1 MFLGIAPY
9 IAAMDWMFVSFR
21 NTYVESLTPNSI
33 VFGGETSGSWLG
45 LKEILRVEPHD
56 VIIIKENLKTKPTK
70 YTIIGICT
78 HVL

>member
-9 IAAMDWMFVSFR
+9 IAATDWMFVSFR
-21 NTYVESLTPNSI
+21 NKYVESLTPNAI

-56 VIIIKENLKTKPTK
+56 VISPL
-70 YTIIGICT
+70 
-78 HVL
+78 